1 MITKK
6 MFVNIFLFLVVA
18 FIAIEILKFLAILV
32 TPLLFLLKI
41 VFWIVIIYIV
51 GYILFKKFNKSS

>member
-6 MFVNIFLFLVVA
+6 MLVNIFLFLVVA
-18 FIAIEILKFLAILV
+18 FIAIEVLKFLAILV
-32 TPLLFLLKI
+32 IPLLFLLKI
-41 VFWIVIIYIV
+41 AFWIIVIYII